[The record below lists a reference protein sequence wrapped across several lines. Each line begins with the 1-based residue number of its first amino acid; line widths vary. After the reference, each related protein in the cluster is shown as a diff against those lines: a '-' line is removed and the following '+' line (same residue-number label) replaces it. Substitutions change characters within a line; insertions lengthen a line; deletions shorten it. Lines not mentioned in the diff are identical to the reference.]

1 MTSSRQLAAIMFTD
15 IAGYTRLMGEDEQKA
30 MQVLR
35 KNRKIHQ
42 SIIKKYHGNWLKE
55 MGDGTLAS
63 FKTTSDAVFCAGA
76 LIKACE
82 EEDIKLRIGIHQ
94 GEVIEENGDIFGD
107 GVNIASRLEPLAD
120 PGQILVSGPIHRNIK
135 NKQGIS
141 SSFLK
146 EVELKNVD
154 EPVKV
159 YQLSVDLTKVDFE
172 EDKRIVWI
180 NKKSA
185 LLVVGIALVFLIG
198 YSLSDYLQINNSE
211 SLPEIEKSI
220 AVLPFKSLSDDP
232 EKQYLADGVMDAI
245 LLHLSRIKD
254 LRVISRTTTE
264 KYRDQTKTMSEI
276 ASELNVTYILE
287 GSFQK
292 YGDKAKLTVQLIKPG
307 REGHMWANEY
317 DRNWIDIFTVQSE
330 VAKTIARELQAVIT
344 PEEKQLIEK
353 IPTANLEAYEH
364 YLKGNEYQQK
374 YYKIDTAILFY
385 KMAIAL
391 DPEFAQAYLK
401 LGESFHKK
409 TYWSEYFKET
419 FADSLIIYADM
430 ALKINPY
437 LADGYGLRGY
447 YYYLKSDFDKSIEQ
461 YEKALEI
468 NPIDG
473 DYYIALG
480 KNYKAQGNYH
490 KTIANHERAKGLLR
504 GEPGYNSAV
513 GSILSF
519 YRQICDFDK
528 VEQISKE
535 LYRDDSLGI
544 YGTKIFLHFLK
555 GEWEELEFYSRK
567 NCKIDS
573 GGFCFRGLAWSF
585 MYRDKFAEAL
595 KYFEKEREAAKK
607 AGRPLLTSEFRYAY
621 TLYNVGRKEEA
632 RKHFDLQ
639 IEYCKERIRLKRHD
653 ATISA
658 IAQSDLAQAYAF
670 LGEKEK
676 AYKLLHE
683 MESKEFQGW
692 QFAFCKV
699 NQIIKNLWED
709 EEFKQIIQRQE
720 KKYAYI
726 RAEIDKIREEGW
738 L

>member
-15 IAGYTRLMGEDEQKA
+15 IVGYTRLMEENEQKA

-146 EVELKNVD
+146 EAELKNVD
-154 EPVKV
+154 EPVKI

-198 YSLSDYLQINNSE
+198 YGLSDYLQINNSE

-276 ASELNVTYILE
+276 ASELNVNYILE

-307 REGHMWANEY
+307 REGQMWANEY
-317 DRNWIDIFTVQSE
+317 DRNWKDIFTVQSE

-344 PEEKQLIEK
+344 PKERQLIEK

-364 YLKGNEYQQK
+364 YLQGNEYQQK
-374 YYKIDTAILFY
+374 YNKIDTAILFY
-385 KMAIAL
+385 KEAILL
-391 DPEFAQAYLK
+391 DPTFAQAYLK
-401 LGESFHKK
+401 LGESYHRK
-409 TYWSEYFKET
+409 TYWSEYFEET
-419 FADSLIIYADM
+419 FADSLIIYADK
-430 ALKINPY
+430 ALAINPY
-437 LADGYGLRGY
+437 LAEGYGLRGY
-447 YYYLKSDFDKSIEQ
+447 FYYLKSDFDKSIEQ
-461 YEKALEI
+461 YEKAIEL
-468 NPIDG
+468 NPIGGNYYSSLG
-473 DYYIALG
+473 DNYQAKG
-480 KNYKAQGNYH
+480 NYKNTIVNYE
-490 KTIANHERAKGLLR
+490 KAKRLLR
-504 GEPGYNSAV
+504 GEPGYNSVV
-513 GSILSF
+513 GEIKSF

-535 LYRDDSLGI
+535 VHDHDP
-544 YGTKIFLHFLK
+544 T
-555 GEWEELEFYSRK
+555 
-567 NCKIDS
+567 S
-573 GGFCFRGLAWSF
+573 G
-585 MYRDKFAEAL
+585 YRDKA
-595 KYFEKEREAAKK
+595 YFYFTKIKKEIYS
-607 AGRPLLTSEFRYAY
+607 L
-621 TLYNVGRKEEA
+621 
-632 RKHFDLQ
+632 
-639 IEYCKERIRLKRHD
+639 
-653 ATISA
+653 
-658 IAQSDLAQAYAF
+658 
-670 LGEKEK
+670 
-676 AYKLLHE
+676 
-683 MESKEFQGW
+683 
-692 QFAFCKV
+692 V
-699 NQIIKNLWED
+699 NML
-709 EEFKQIIQRQE
+709 
-720 KKYAYI
+720 
-726 RAEIDKIREEGW
+726 
-738 L
+738 